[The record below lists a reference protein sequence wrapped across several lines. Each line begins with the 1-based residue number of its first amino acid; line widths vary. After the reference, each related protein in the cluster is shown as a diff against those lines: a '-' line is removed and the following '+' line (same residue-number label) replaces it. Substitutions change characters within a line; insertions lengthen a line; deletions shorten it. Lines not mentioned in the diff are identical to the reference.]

1 LFSFSINDV
10 HEISIINKFIEK
22 ALQLTISPQVISAL
36 TDVVFDQ
43 IGFLAID
50 LEYFS
55 KYFIIFTLFFEKQS

>member
-1 LFSFSINDV
+1 MFSFSINDV